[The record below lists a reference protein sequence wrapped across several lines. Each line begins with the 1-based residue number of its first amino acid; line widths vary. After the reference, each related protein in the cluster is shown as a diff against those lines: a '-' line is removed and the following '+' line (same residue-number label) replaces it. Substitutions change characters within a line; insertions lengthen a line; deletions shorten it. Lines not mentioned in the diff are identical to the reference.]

1 MKFLKSK
8 CLTLAIA
15 SGLCA
20 SCANTSDLL
29 VSTPDEVKTMR
40 QARAAY
46 SAGGAL
52 VGGAAGYLIGQ
63 KSDNQLAGGLMGG
76 LAGAAIGDALGQKAG
91 ENKVQ
96 AKRTAK
102 ATEEQLLND
111 IAAAQK
117 FNAAARS
124 YNSRLRSEIT
134 SLRTSKSETDQK
146 RMVAQANM
154 AMQEYN
160 SQIETLDQYIANP
173 ANSGGASRMRS
184 QRTNLQSSKSELER
198 QIAQVKAVKTLEM
211 Q

>member
-1 MKFLKSK
+1 MKIKSIR
-8 CLTLAIA
+8 TIALAVICIMA
-15 SGLCA
+15 A
-20 SCANTSDLL
+20 SCANSGSLL

-52 VGGAAGYLIGQ
+52 VGGAAGYLIGK
-63 KSDNQLAGGLMGG
+63 KSDNHLMGGIMGG

-91 ENKVQ
+91 EDKIQ

-102 ATEEQLLND
+102 ATEEQLVSD

-117 FNAAARS
+117 FNTAARS
-124 YNSRLRSEIT
+124 YNSRLRNEIAE
-134 SLRTSKSETDQK
+134 LRKSKSESEQN

-154 AMQEYN
+154 AMKEYD

-184 QRTNLQSSKSELER
+184 QRGSLQNSKSELER